1 MTITDPTSRD
11 LFKRWPPSG
20 PMSTSSG
27 GHGSEDIVATSP
39 RKVDVHLGADLG
51 KRR

>member
-27 GHGSEDIVATSP
+27 GHGSEDIV
-39 RKVDVHLGADLG
+39 LL
-51 KRR
+51 RREK